1 MPAHFLQDPPNPI
14 IHGTHH
20 SRVGFSLWIL
30 DVAKTI
36 QIFFR
41 CFQGGVRGVVGKKE
55 KERPIPV
62 PFDEGNRLIGKVI
75 GQVFSRRNR
84 FEIFHQPGA
93 VAFGLALGILA
104 SSNGQF
110 FREIDVATS
119 QMSVKLVESTL
130 HRMAGGNV
138 SAQMPLSNNPGMIT
152 GGPQEFRNG
161 FLLSGEAHIGI
172 LRLVLGVSLEAKP
185 LGIAGGHETG
195 ARRATDG
202 VGNVPVGATHSVPGN
217 GINMRRRNVL
227 ASVEADVRIAQI
239 VAHNHNHVG
248 LPNLGRSDL
257 GKK

>member
-1 MPAHFLQDPPNPI
+1 
-14 IHGTHH
+14 
-20 SRVGFSLWIL
+20 
-30 DVAKTI
+30 
-36 QIFFR
+36 
-41 CFQGGVRGVVGKKE
+41 
-55 KERPIPV
+55 
-62 PFDEGNRLIGKVI
+62 
-75 GQVFSRRNR
+75 
-84 FEIFHQPGA
+84 
-93 VAFGLALGILA
+93 
-104 SSNGQF
+104 
-110 FREIDVATS
+110 
-119 QMSVKLVESTL
+119 
-130 HRMAGGNV
+130 MAGGNV

-185 LGIAGGHETG
+185 LGIAGGHEPG

-217 GINMRRRNVL
+217 GINVRRWNVL
-227 ASVEADVRIAQI
+227 ASVEPDVRITQI